1 MLDLSTVVLM
11 IGITAILAMVAMFY
25 VWRVH
30 HREVAVRYWA
40 LAFLAL
46 GTGVILVGLRAQ
58 LSAAITIVVGNG
70 LILGGLMLMYAATAI
85 FVGRRLSWT
94 LVVAVPLAASAGF
107 AYWSMVAP
115 SFTARVVLFSIV
127 ACVPWALMMRVLL
140 ADPHA
145 GQRFVYR
152 FVAAVCGL
160 CILVALTRAVATVMG
175 PEAANLFVDGGRV
188 ETIWF
193 VTAHTIVFF
202 MPFGFLLMTSQRL
215 ELRLERLASE
225 DLLTG
230 VLNRRAFLTRAW
242 EAIPRRGRDEP
253 AAVLVFDIDHFKGF
267 NDQHGHDTGDAVLQ
281 RFAQTVKPHL
291 RKDDLFA
298 RAGGEE
304 FWLLLPGVGPD
315 SAKEV
320 GERLR
325 AAIEAAEVVHDG
337 KRLRVTVSVGVAG
350 VMLGDLS
357 GAITQADRALYA
369 AKAQGRNRVVVS
381 DEHLEAAAG
390 PVDHL
395 QDRCRSG

>member
-11 IGITAILAMVAMFY
+11 IGITAILATVAMLY

-40 LAFLAL
+40 LAFLSL
-46 GTGVILVGLRAQ
+46 GLGVILVGLRAQ
-58 LSAAITIVVGNG
+58 LPPLITIVVGNG
-70 LILGGLMLMYAATAI
+70 LIISGLMLMYAATAI
-85 FVGRRLSWT
+85 FVGRRLSWA
-94 LVVAVPLAASAGF
+94 LVIAVPLAASAGF
-107 AYWSMVAP
+107 AYWSMVVP
-115 SFTARVVLFSIV
+115 SFTTRVVLFSLV
-127 ACVPWALMMRVLL
+127 ACVPWVLMMRVLL

-160 CILVALTRAVATVMG
+160 CIVVALTRAVATVMD
-175 PEAANLFVDGGRV
+175 PDVAYLFVGGGLV
-188 ETIWF
+188 EAIWF

-230 VLNRRAFLTRAW
+230 VLNRRAFLARAW
-242 EAIPRRGRDEP
+242 EALPRWERGEP
-253 AAVLVFDIDHFKGF
+253 AAVLVFDIDHFKEF
-267 NDQHGHDTGDAVLQ
+267 NDQYGHDTGDAVLQ
-281 RFAQTVKPHL
+281 SFAQTVKPYL
-291 RKDDLFA
+291 REDDLFA

-304 FWLLLPGVGPD
+304 FWLLLPGVD
-315 SAKEV
+315 LAVAKEV

-337 KRLRVTVSVGVAG
+337 KQLYVTVSVGVAG
-350 VMLGDLS
+350 VMLGDIA
-357 GAITQADRALYA
+357 GAITDADRALYA

-381 DEHLEAAAG
+381 DEHVAAAAA
-390 PVDHL
+390 PVDGLH
-395 QDRCRSG
+395 G

>member
-11 IGITAILAMVAMFY
+11 IGITAIFAMVAMLY

-40 LAFLAL
+40 LAFLGL
-46 GTGVILVGLRAQ
+46 GLGVILVGLRAR
-58 LSAAITIVVGNG
+58 LPDLITIVVGNG
-70 LILGGLMLMYAATAI
+70 LIISGLMLMYAATAI
-85 FVGRRLSWT
+85 FVGRRISWT
-94 LVVAVPLAASAGF
+94 VVVAVPLAASAGF

-115 SFTARVVLFSIV
+115 SFTARVVLFSLV
-127 ACVPWALMMRVLL
+127 ACVPWMLMMRVLL

-152 FVAAVCGL
+152 FVATVCGI
-160 CILVALTRAVATVMG
+160 CILVALTRAVATVLN
-175 PEAANLFVDGGRV
+175 PETAHLFDGGRF
-188 ETIWF
+188 EAIWF
-193 VTAHTIVFF
+193 VTAHAIVFF

-230 VLNRRAFLTRAW
+230 VLNRRAFLSRAW
-242 EAIPRRGRDEP
+242 EASPGSEPGEP
-253 AAVLVFDIDHFKGF
+253 AAVLVLDIDDFKLF
-267 NDQHGHDTGDAVLQ
+267 NDQHGHDAGDAVLQ
-281 RFAQTVKPHL
+281 SFAQTVKPHL

-304 FWLLLPGVGPD
+304 FWLLLPGVGLGA
-315 SAKEV
+315 AKEI

-325 AAIEAAEVVHDG
+325 AAVEATEVVYDG
-337 KRLRVTVSVGVAG
+337 KPLRVTVSVGVAG
-350 VMLGDLS
+350 LMLGDVAS
-357 GAITQADRALYA
+357 AITRADRALYV

-381 DEHLEAAAG
+381 DERVATAVP
-390 PVDHL
+390 PVDGF
-395 QDRCRSG
+395 RG